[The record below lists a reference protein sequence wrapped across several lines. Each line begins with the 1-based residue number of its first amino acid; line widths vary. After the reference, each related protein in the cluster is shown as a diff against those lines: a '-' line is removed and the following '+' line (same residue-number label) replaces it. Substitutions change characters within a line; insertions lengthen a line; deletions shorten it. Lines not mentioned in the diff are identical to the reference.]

1 MGTKGRHNVKKPK
14 GLGKKVEKLETKKKG
29 GEKNEKV

>member
-14 GLGKKVEKLETKKKG
+14 MSQVQKADKDSKKGDKKK
-29 GEKNEKV
+29 

>member
-14 GLGKKVEKLETKKKG
+14 QDKNKAGSPEKKTEKKK
-29 GEKNEKV
+29 

>member
-14 GLGKKVEKLETKKKG
+14 MTESQKVDKAGKKQDKKK
-29 GEKNEKV
+29 

>member
-14 GLGKKVEKLETKKKG
+14 MTAAQKVEKSTKKQTK
-29 GEKNEKV
+29 K

>member
-14 GLGKKVEKLETKKKG
+14 QSKEAKGAAKPAAAKTAAKK
-29 GEKNEKV
+29 

>member
-14 GLGKKVEKLETKKKG
+14 QAKVAKEAAKPAATKVAGKK
-29 GEKNEKV
+29 